1 MHLLCK
7 CGRDMWNG
15 QTPNDIEFA
24 VYSDRH
30 MDKILEQDEISTVK
44 MCMQKDYDVWR
55 CPECGRL
62 YVFRNESG
70 DAGNKVFC
78 VYKPE
83 E

>member
-1 MHLLCK
+1 MHLLCR

-15 QTPNDIEFA
+15 LTPNDIEYA
-24 VYSDRH
+24 VYSDRR
-30 MDKILEQDEISTVK
+30 MDKILEKDEMSTIERS
-44 MCMQKDYDVWR
+44 MQNDYDVWR

-62 YVFRNESG
+62 YVFKNESG
-70 DAGNKVFC
+70 DAGNKVIC

>member
-1 MHLLCK
+1 MHLLCR

-15 QTPNDIEFA
+15 QTPNDIEYA
-24 VYSDRH
+24 VYSDRR

-55 CPECGRL
+55 CPDCGRL
-62 YVFRNESG
+62 YVFKNVSG
-70 DAGNKVFC
+70 DAGNKVLC